1 MQTHIWWWNFP
12 PPNVG
17 PSTVPYGLPWDLA
30 SNSKYQ
36 QTLANRD
43 SGVLA
48 RVSIQV
54 NRAFYQAQVQLLTS
68 NPLPCTPSPPSASII
83 GSSSYTT
90 GITNSSSS
98 FLIMPAR
105 IQ

>member
-17 PSTVPYGLPWDLA
+17 PSTAPYGLPWDLA
-30 SNSKYQ
+30 SNLKYQ

-54 NRAFYQAQVQLLTS
+54 NRAFYQAQVQLICNYRWKIEKVGALGVT
-68 NPLPCTPSPPSASII
+68 
-83 GSSSYTT
+83 
-90 GITNSSSS
+90 
-98 FLIMPAR
+98 IMGKNLG
-105 IQ
+105 

>member
-12 PPNVG
+12 PPMWVH
-17 PSTVPYGLPWDLA
+17 PPPYGLPWDLA
-30 SNSKYQ
+30 SILKYQ

-54 NRAFYQAQVQLLTS
+54 NRAFYQAQVQLICNYRWKIEKVGALGVTIRGK
-68 NPLPCTPSPPSASII
+68 NL
-83 GSSSYTT
+83 G
-90 GITNSSSS
+90 
-98 FLIMPAR
+98 
-105 IQ
+105 